1 MRKREV
7 LAEFKKTVKS
17 CLKHVECGFDNYTEK
32 DGYISYAYVPK
43 YNHIRYDDN
52 YDITSI
58 NIKEGV
64 HGYTISLLNRDESKR
79 YSPEFS
85 KSLFT
90 DKMSAE
96 EVSSLTQII
105 RENKIKDFE
114 YEREKVR
121 EERRSKLSE
130 YELAQED
137 IYPLTVIRDRYNGT
151 YSGASYLA
159 FNLESN
165 FVPSEVHGSDIHCS
179 YFWDLIDEGNFVEGK
194 VARDYRDVVK
204 YVGKGATIEDAVVDL
219 YRKMKDGGEKF
230 YNIEC

>member
-1 MRKREV
+1 MRKRDV

-17 CLKHVECGFDNYTEK
+17 CLENVEYVFDEK
-32 DGYISYAYVPK
+32 DVNVSYSYIPRYRYIH
-43 YNHIRYDDN
+43 YNDD
-52 YDITSI
+52 YDITAI

-64 HGYTISLLNRDESKR
+64 HGYMISLDNRDKSKR
-79 YSPEFS
+79 NTKECS
-85 KSLFT
+85 KMLFIDEMT
-90 DKMSAE
+90 VE
-96 EVSSLTQII
+96 EVASLTQII
-105 RENKIKDFE
+105 SDNQSKDFE
-114 YEREKVR
+114 YERQKAR
-121 EERRSKLSE
+121 EERRSKMSE

-159 FNLESN
+159 FNLDSN
-165 FVPSEVHGSDIHCS
+165 LVPSEVHDSDVPCS

-194 VARDYRDVVK
+194 VARDYRDIVK
-204 YVGKGATIEDAVVDL
+204 YVGKGATIENAVIDL

>member
-17 CLKHVECGFDNYTEK
+17 CLKHVEYGFNDYE
-32 DGYISYAYVPK
+32 YIPK
-43 YNHIRYDDN
+43 CNNIHYDDN

-58 NIKEGV
+58 NIEESV
-64 HGYTISLLNRDESKR
+64 HGYMISLINIDESKR
-79 YSPEFS
+79 YTPEYS

-96 EVSSLTQII
+96 EISSLTQII
-105 RENKIKDFE
+105 LDNKVKDYE
-114 YEREKVR
+114 YEREKAW
-121 EERRSKLSE
+121 EEHRSKLSE

-159 FNLESN
+159 FNLDSN
-165 FVPSEVHGSDIHCS
+165 SVPSEVHGSDIPCS
-179 YFWDLIDEGNFVEGK
+179 YFWNLIDEGNFVEGE

-204 YVGKGATIEDAVVDL
+204 YVGKGATIEDAVIDL
-219 YRKMKDGGEKF
+219 YRKMKDSGEKF
-230 YNIEC
+230 FNIEC

>member
-1 MRKREV
+1 MRKRDV
-7 LAEFKKTVKS
+7 LAKFKKTVKS
-17 CLKHVECGFDNYTEK
+17 CLENVEYVFDEK
-32 DGYISYAYVPK
+32 DVNLSYSYIPRYRYIH
-43 YNHIRYDDN
+43 YNDD
-52 YDITSI
+52 YDITAI

-64 HGYTISLLNRDESKR
+64 HGYMISLINRDKSKR
-79 YSPEFS
+79 YSIEFS
-85 KSLFT
+85 KTLFT
-90 DKMSAE
+90 DEMTAE
-96 EVSSLTQII
+96 EVASLTQII
-105 RENKIKDFE
+105 SDNQSKDFE
-114 YEREKVR
+114 YERQKAR
-121 EERRSKLSE
+121 EERRSKMSE

-159 FNLESN
+159 FNLDSN
-165 FVPSEVHGSDIHCS
+165 LVPSEVHESDVPCS

>member
-1 MRKREV
+1 MRKCEV
-7 LAEFKKTVKS
+7 FAEFKKTVKS
-17 CLKHVECGFDNYTEK
+17 CLKHVECGINDYE
-32 DGYISYAYVPK
+32 YVPK
-43 YNHIRYDDN
+43 YNHIHYDDN

-58 NIKEGV
+58 NIEERI
-64 HGYTISLLNRDESKR
+64 HGYMISLLNRDESKK

-105 RENKIKDFE
+105 RDNKLKDFE
-114 YEREKVR
+114 YEREMAH
-121 EERRSKLSE
+121 EERRSKMSE
-130 YELAQED
+130 YKLAQED

-159 FNLESN
+159 FNLDSN
-165 FVPSEVHGSDIHCS
+165 SVPSEVHESDTPCS

-204 YVGKGATIEDAVVDL
+204 FVGKGATIEDAVIDL
-219 YRKMKDGGEKF
+219 YRKMKDSGEKF

>member
-1 MRKREV
+1 MRKRDV

-17 CLKHVECGFDNYTEK
+17 CLKHVEGCGFDEK
-32 DGYISYAYVPK
+32 DGSVSYEYIPKYHNIHFNDDYDISY
-43 YNHIRYDDN
+43 
-52 YDITSI
+52 I

-64 HGYTISLLNRDESKR
+64 HGYMISLINRDKNKVCSIEYTKT
-79 YSPEFS
+79 
-85 KSLFT
+85 LFT
-90 DKMSAE
+90 DEMTAE
-96 EVSSLTQII
+96 EILSLTRII
-105 RENKIKDFE
+105 RDNEFKDFE
-114 YEREKVR
+114 YEREMAR
-121 EERRSKLSE
+121 EERLLKLGE
-130 YELAQED
+130 CALAQED

-159 FNLESN
+159 FNLDSN
-165 FVPSEVHGSDIHCS
+165 LVPSEVHDSDVPCS

-194 VARDYRDVVK
+194 VARDYRDIVK

>member
-7 LAEFKKTVKS
+7 LADFKKTVKS
-17 CLKHVECGFDNYTEK
+17 CLKHVEEHGFDEK
-32 DGYISYAYVPK
+32 DLSISYSYIPK
-43 YNHIRYDDN
+43 YYIHYNDD
-52 YDITSI
+52 YDISYI
-58 NIKEGV
+58 KIKEGV
-64 HGYTISLLNRDESKR
+64 HGYMISLINRDKSKR
-79 YSPEFS
+79 NTIECS
-85 KSLFT
+85 KTLFI
-90 DKMSAE
+90 DEMSAE
-96 EVSSLTQII
+96 EVASLTQII
-105 RENKIKDFE
+105 REYQFKEFE
-114 YEREKVR
+114 YERQKAR
-121 EERRSKLSE
+121 EERRSKMSE

-151 YSGASYLA
+151 YSGAAYLA
-159 FNLESN
+159 FNLDSN
-165 FVPSEVHGSDIHCS
+165 LVPSEVHDSDVPCS

>member
-17 CLKHVECGFDNYTEK
+17 CLKHVEGYGFDEK
-32 DGYISYAYVPK
+32 DGSVSYEYIPR
-43 YNHIRYDDN
+43 YNSIHYDDN
-52 YDITSI
+52 YDISYI
-58 NIKEGV
+58 NIKDGV
-64 HGYTISLLNRDESKR
+64 HGYMISLINRDKSKICSID
-79 YSPEFS
+79 YT
-85 KSLFT
+85 KTLFT

-96 EVSSLTQII
+96 EVASLTQII
-105 RENKIKDFE
+105 LDNKSKDFE
-114 YEREKVR
+114 YERENAC
-121 EERRSKLSE
+121 EERRSKMSE

-159 FNLESN
+159 FNLDSN
-165 FVPSEVHGSDIHCS
+165 LVPSEVHDSDVPCS
-179 YFWDLIDEGNFVEGK
+179 YFWDLIDEGNFVEGE
-194 VARDYRDVVK
+194 VARDYRDIVK

-219 YRKMKDGGEKF
+219 YCKMKNGGEKF

>member
-17 CLKHVECGFDNYTEK
+17 CLKRGEGYGFDEK
-32 DGYISYAYVPK
+32 DGSISYEYIPK
-43 YNHIRYDDN
+43 YHNIIHYDEN
-52 YDITSI
+52 YDIECI

-64 HGYTISLLNRDESKR
+64 YGYMILLLNRDESKR
-79 YSPEFS
+79 YIPEFS
-85 KSLFT
+85 KTLFT

-96 EVSSLTQII
+96 EVASLTQII
-105 RENKIKDFE
+105 SDNQFKDFE
-114 YEREKVR
+114 YERQNAR
-121 EERRSKLSE
+121 EERRSKMSE

-137 IYPLTVIRDRYNGT
+137 IYPLTVVRDRYNGT
-151 YSGASYLA
+151 YSGASYIA
-159 FNLESN
+159 FNLDSN
-165 FVPSEVHGSDIHCS
+165 LVPSEVHDSDVPCS

-204 YVGKGATIEDAVVDL
+204 YVGKGATIENAVIDL

>member
-17 CLKHVECGFDNYTEK
+17 CLKHVEGYGFDEK
-32 DGYISYAYVPK
+32 DGSVSYEYIPK
-43 YNHIRYDDN
+43 YNNIHYDDD
-52 YDITSI
+52 YDISYI

-64 HGYTISLLNRDESKR
+64 HGYMISLINRDKNKV
-79 YSPEFS
+79 YSIDYT
-85 KSLFT
+85 KTLFT
-90 DKMSAE
+90 DDMTAE
-96 EVSSLTQII
+96 EVTSLTQII
-105 RENKIKDFE
+105 RDNEFKDFE
-114 YEREKVR
+114 YEREKFR
-121 EERRSKLSE
+121 EERLLKLGE
-130 YELAQED
+130 CALAQED
-137 IYPLTVIRDRYNGT
+137 IYPLTVVRDRYNGT

-159 FNLESN
+159 FNLDSN
-165 FVPSEVHGSDIHCS
+165 FVPSEVHDSDVPCS

-204 YVGKGATIEDAVVDL
+204 YVGKGATIEDAVIDL

>member
-7 LAEFKKTVKS
+7 LAEFKKIVKS
-17 CLKHVECGFDNYTEK
+17 CLKHVECGINDYE
-32 DGYISYAYVPK
+32 YIPK
-43 YNHIRYDDN
+43 YHYIPYDDN

-58 NIKEGV
+58 NIEENI
-64 HGYTISLLNRDESKR
+64 HGYMISLLNTDESKK
-79 YSPEFS
+79 YSSEYS
-85 KSLFT
+85 KTLFT
-90 DKMSAE
+90 DNMSAE
-96 EVSSLTQII
+96 EISSLTQII
-105 RENKIKDFE
+105 RDNQFKDYL
-114 YEREKVR
+114 YERENAWK
-121 EERRSKLSE
+121 ERRSKLSE

-159 FNLESN
+159 FNLDSN
-165 FVPSEVHGSDIHCS
+165 SVPSEVHGSDVPCS
-179 YFWDLIDEGNFVEGK
+179 YFWDLIDEGNFVKGG

-204 YVGKGATIEDAVVDL
+204 YVGKGVTIEDAVIDL

>member
-1 MRKREV
+1 MRKRDV
-7 LAEFKKTVKS
+7 LAKFKKTVKS
-17 CLKHVECGFDNYTEK
+17 CLENVEYVFDEK
-32 DGYISYAYVPK
+32 DLNVSYSYIPRYHYIH
-43 YNHIRYDDN
+43 YNDD
-52 YDITSI
+52 YDITAI

-64 HGYTISLLNRDESKR
+64 HGYMISLINRDKSKR

-85 KSLFT
+85 KTLFT
-90 DKMSAE
+90 DNMSAE
-96 EVSSLTQII
+96 EVVSLTQII
-105 RENKIKDFE
+105 SDNQSNDFE
-114 YEREKVR
+114 YERQKAR
-121 EERRSKLSE
+121 EERRSKMSE

-159 FNLESN
+159 FNLDSN
-165 FVPSEVHGSDIHCS
+165 LVPSEVHESDVPCS
-179 YFWDLIDEGNFVEGK
+179 YFWDLIDDGNFVEGK

-204 YVGKGATIEDAVVDL
+204 YVGKGANIEDAVVDL